1 MRPVFFFPHAT
12 IIDCGASRTSLA
24 VFSGARKG
32 RLRLEHYAA
41 VPFAA
46 EAGQEGSWLQHTS
59 EALVTLRARLKPA
72 GPVIVVLPPHL
83 TLMKMLST
91 PRVEAAKRD
100 KIINFEGQQ
109 SIPYPLTDV
118 VWDRQITGENEHGFN
133 VLLCAAKLEVLDPLC
148 AALIAADLAPVVLLP
163 SVLALTAGCRE
174 MQPEQEMPT
183 LLINLGA
190 RSTTL
195 VLKDKNGFQ
204 ARSLSLGGGGVTQQ
218 MVEEQGGGFAQA
230 EELKRSGSNEG
241 AIAPSVQT
249 LANRLAQEIT
259 RTLVYFR
266 RPIAPESPLRL
277 VLMGGAAR
285 LPGLAGLLAKQLNVA
300 VAVFDAAVGGI
311 EIGREAGD
319 FSRPETRSAL
329 VELVGGAVGQLR
341 AGQPA
346 FNLLPPRLRSQAGRR
361 RLRPRL
367 AVAAGLAVAV
377 LALGI
382 LHQRKALAVAHAH
395 NMALERQLAPLRV
408 SATRNQELRQQATEA
423 QRQQIAWGKVDEA
436 RSGWLRFLG
445 EIQARFIATG
455 DVWLER
461 MQLVTTSAAGESG
474 RPAAGQPL
482 RLAFSGLM
490 RTKAESASGA
500 GAENYQRIRSLL
512 EGIAGVSSVAAVES
526 ERFETESS
534 GQLRFE
540 FVVVFKEPFA
550 L

>member
-1 MRPVFFFPHAT
+1 M
-12 IIDCGASRTSLA
+12 A

-32 RLRLEHYAA
+32 RLRLEQYASA
-41 VPFAA
+41 QFAA
-46 EAGQEGSWLQHTS
+46 EVGQESSWLQNTS
-59 EALVTLRARLKPA
+59 EALVTLRGRVKPA
-72 GPVIVVLPPHL
+72 GSVIVVLPPHL

-91 PRVEAAKRD
+91 PRVEAAKRE
-100 KIINFEGQQ
+100 KIISFEGQQ

-148 AALIAADLAPVVLLP
+148 AALTAAGLAPSILLP

-174 MQPEQEMPT
+174 MQREREMPT

-204 ARSLSLGGGGVTQQ
+204 ARSLSLGGRGVTQQ
-218 MVEEQGGGFAQA
+218 IAEEQACDFPRA
-230 EELKRSGSNEG
+230 EELKRSGSNELG
-241 AIAPSVQT
+241 LAPVVQ
-249 LANRLAQEIT
+249 AFAHRLGQEIT

-266 RPIAPESPLRL
+266 RPITPENPLHL
-277 VLMGGAAR
+277 TLAGGAAR
-285 LPGLAGLLAKQLNVA
+285 LPGLAALLAKQLKVE
-300 VAVFDAAVGGI
+300 VEVFDAAGEIEMGG
-311 EIGREAGD
+311 EAGD
-319 FSRPETRSAL
+319 FDREKNGPDL
-329 VELVGGAVGQLR
+329 VELVGGAVLQLR
-341 AGQPA
+341 AGQPT

-367 AVAAGLAVAV
+367 AVAVGLAVTV

-382 LHQRKALAVAHAH
+382 VHQRKALSTARAQNV
-395 NMALERQLAPLRV
+395 ALERELAPLRV
-408 SATRNQELRQQATEA
+408 SATRMQELRQQTTEA
-423 QRQQIAWGKVDEA
+423 QRQQAAWRKVGDA
-436 RSGWLRFLG
+436 RLGWLRFIG
-445 EIQARFIATG
+445 EIQSRFIDTG

-461 MQLVTTSAAGESG
+461 MQLASASAESETG
-474 RPAAGQPL
+474 RLAAGQPL
-482 RLAFSGLM
+482 RMAFAGLM
-490 RTKAESASGA
+490 RSKAGSESGT
-500 GAENYQRIRSLL
+500 GAENYQRLRSLL
-512 EGIAGVSSVAAVES
+512 ESIAGVPAVAAVES
-526 ERFETESS
+526 ERFETVPS